1 MKQSTGQKSSV
12 WFWVGVTLLSLSALC
27 WLILIL
33 VIVDEPE
40 AAGDTVLSGVI
51 FTAIPIGIGIYG
63 IRRSRKAQAVEVQ
76 RGSESAAKPVQETP
90 QSDSL
95 VKGSK
100 SQIVIK
106 MPWWFRVIFWLILLF
121 GAPLFLVGLGAII
134 AEGANTDLWIPGLIG
149 LLFVLLGIWMV
160 GMTTKV
166 TFHHP
171 PGYITVSRGHC
182 PLFLWFLRIKRIST
196 EEARTAFVRTVQRNT
211 WSTMGSSTATAYEVR
226 VTTKS
231 GKEVK
236 LYDGGWKSDKA
247 DYLAKRIL
255 DFVQEAEVEL
265 SPGAKFSMRVEEA
278 FQATFTTGAL
288 GMVVGGTVEQG
299 TIRNGDEVE
308 IRGYQGTKRAK
319 VFEVDT
325 LTGSGAAGEKVR
337 LLVEDVTED
346 DVKSGDIVERV

>member
-1 MKQSTGQKSSV
+1 M
-12 WFWVGVTLLSLSALC
+12 
-27 WLILIL
+27 I
-33 VIVDEPE
+33 
-40 AAGDTVLSGVI
+40 
-51 FTAIPIGIGIYG
+51 
-63 IRRSRKAQAVEVQ
+63 
-76 RGSESAAKPVQETP
+76 
-90 QSDSL
+90 L

-100 SQIVIK
+100 SQIIIK

-121 GAPLFLVGLGAII
+121 GVPLFLVGLSAII

-166 TFHHP
+166 TFHQP
-171 PGYITVSRGHC
+171 PGYMTVSRGHC
-182 PLFLWFLRIKRIST
+182 PLFLWFLRTKRIST

-211 WSTMGSSTATAYEVR
+211 WSTMGSSTATAYEVW

-231 GKEVK
+231 GKDVK
-236 LYDGGWKSDKA
+236 LYDGGWNSDKV

-255 DFVQEAEVEL
+255 DFAQEAEVEL

-278 FQATFTTGAL
+278 FRATFTTGAL

-308 IRGYQGTKRAK
+308 IRGYRGTKRAK

-325 LTGSGAAGEKVR
+325 PTGSGAAGEKVR
-337 LLVEDVTED
+337 LLIEALTED
-346 DVKSGDIVERV
+346 NVKWGDIVE